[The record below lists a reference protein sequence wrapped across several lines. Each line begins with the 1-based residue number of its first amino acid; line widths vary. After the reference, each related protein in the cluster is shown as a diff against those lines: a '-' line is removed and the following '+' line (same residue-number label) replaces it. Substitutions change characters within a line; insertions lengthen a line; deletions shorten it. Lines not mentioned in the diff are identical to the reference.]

1 MYQIQ
6 PITYFFI
13 QFQFKVVGREL
24 SIALAD
30 HLLKAYKNPKKKTNR
45 IRRLLDNIDLHIL
58 YSMNPDGFEKGTE
71 GECGGTNGRKNANG
85 VSKKEVVF
93 FSQKKEESIFFF

>member
-6 PITYFFI
+6 PIKSFFI
-13 QFQFKVVGREL
+13 QFKVVGREL

-45 IRRLLDNIDLHIL
+45 IKRLLDSVDLHIL
-58 YSMNPDGFEKGTE
+58 HSMNPDGFEKSTE
-71 GECGGTNGRKNANG
+71 GECFGTNGRKNANG
-85 VSKKEVVF
+85 VSKQYELN
-93 FSQKKEESIFFF
+93 FS

>member
-6 PITYFFI
+6 AIKYFFI

-58 YSMNPDGFEKGTE
+58 HSMNPDGFEKSTE
-71 GECGGTNGRKNANG
+71 GECMTTNGRKNANG
-85 VSKKEVVF
+85 VSKNKEVF
-93 FSQKKEESIFFF
+93 FS

>member
-1 MYQIQ
+1 M
-6 PITYFFI
+6 
-13 QFQFKVVGREL
+13 

-71 GECGGTNGRKNANG
+71 GECSGTNGRKNANG
-85 VSKKEVVF
+85 VSKQEEVN
-93 FSQKKEESIFFF
+93 FS

>member
-6 PITYFFI
+6 PITYTYFFI

-30 HLLKAYKNPKKKTNR
+30 HICDEYENPKKKGKTSK
-45 IRRLLDNIDLHIL
+45 IRRLLNSIDLHIL
-58 YSMNPDGFEKGTE
+58 HSMNPDGFEKGSE
-71 GECGGTNGRKNANG
+71 GECMGTMGRNNSNN
-85 VSKKEVVF
+85 VSKK
-93 FSQKKEESIFFF
+93 KK